1 MFYLVSAVQSDKMLD
16 FQLHLISAIAIFLAA
31 VVPAYLTLRL
41 KGNLR
46 RLTLILTIFIFT
58 HALFHIT
65 GYLGFNFLAEGVFEP
80 LSVAVLVLFGI
91 TLLGFNNA
99 TTSKASVINISLGW
113 TAATFFL
120 LIVSNITIFL
130 LLVALGIFVWL
141 VMRSMR
147 IRSFQFQ
154 MSIFLIIWI
163 LGEITSS
170 LQDSGLV
177 IFAALQG
184 DIGLEVHTVSMIFF
198 SVMLWLRFF
207 YSERSGKRVIE
218 DLDAPVR

>member
-1 MFYLVSAVQSDKMLD
+1 
-16 FQLHLISAIAIFLAA
+16 
-31 VVPAYLTLRL
+31 
-41 KGNLR
+41 
-46 RLTLILTIFIFT
+46 
-58 HALFHIT
+58 
-65 GYLGFNFLAEGVFEP
+65 
-80 LSVAVLVLFGI
+80 
-91 TLLGFNNA
+91 
-99 TTSKASVINISLGW
+99 
-113 TAATFFL
+113 
-120 LIVSNITIFL
+120 VSNITIFL